1 MTSLNTLLQ
10 SIDNSNNATIRKNF
24 KELTFTSNG
33 KTTKLVSG
41 SPSSDIVFTLPD
53 DTGSANQVLSTDGN
67 GVLSFVTVSG
77 GGGGSGT
84 ATDITVNANNSTDEN
99 VFITFVDG
107 ATGTQSIE
115 TDTDL
120 TYNPSS
126 GILTTT
132 SVTGN
137 LTGTVLTATQALIN
151 HDSLANFS
159 ANEHIDHTSV
169 SVIAGDGLTGGGTI
183 TADRTLNIGSG
194 DGITINS
201 NDIAI
206 TPAQTT
212 TPS

>member
-53 DTGSANQVLSTDGN
+53 DTCSANQVLSTDGN

-77 GGGGSGT
+77 EGGGSGT

-132 SVTGN
+132 SVSAN
-137 LTGTVLTATQALIN
+137 LTGTVLTATQATID

-159 ANEHIDHTSV
+159 AKT
-169 SVIAGDGLTGGGTI
+169 
-183 TADRTLNIGSG
+183 
-194 DGITINS
+194 
-201 NDIAI
+201 
-206 TPAQTT
+206 
-212 TPS
+212 